1 MDGLMD
7 LGTFLGLA
15 SGVTL
20 VLWAIFMGG
29 TLMEFVNVPSV
40 MIVVGG
46 TLASICVAYP
56 LEEVYQ
62 AFSAM
67 MQIFSSRKVR
77 DAEVVSMMVRIAEI
91 SRREGLVALEN
102 IHTDNSIL
110 KKACQLIADNA
121 DDGLIRETVRIE
133 ISSMKRRHAVGEAV
147 FKSLAGYAPSYGMI
161 GTLIGLVQ
169 MLTRLEDPKS
179 LGPAMAVAIITT
191 FYGSMLS
198 TLFFLPVA
206 GKLRARTL
214 NETLQL
220 EIIFEGAKCILEN
233 NNPRLVYEK
242 LSSFIAPKERRY
254 ERR

>member
-1 MDGLMD
+1 MDF
-7 LGTFLGLA
+7 GTFLGLA
-15 SGVTL
+15 SGIAL
-20 VLWAIFMGG
+20 VLGAIFMGSS
-29 TLMEFVNVPSV
+29 LMEFVNVPSL

-46 TLASICVAYP
+46 TVASACVAYP
-56 LEEVYQ
+56 LEEVFQ

-77 DAEVVSMMVRIAEI
+77 DAEVVNMMVRIAEI
-91 SRREGLVALEN
+91 SRREGLLALEN
-102 IHTDNSIL
+102 IQT
-110 KKACQLIADNA
+110 DNA
-121 DDGLIRETVRIE
+121 DPALIRETVRIE
-133 ISSMKRRHAVGEAV
+133 ISSMKRRHAVGESV
-147 FKSLAGYAPSYGMI
+147 FRSLAGYAPSFGMI
-161 GTLIGLVQ
+161 GTLIGLIQ
-169 MLTRLEDPKS
+169 MLTRLDDPKTV
-179 LGPAMAVAIITT
+179 GPAMAVAIITT
-191 FYGSMLS
+191 FYGSIMS

-242 LSSFIAPKERRY
+242 LSSFIAPRERRY

>member
-1 MDGLMD
+1 MD

-15 SGVTL
+15 SGIAL
-20 VLWAIFMGG
+20 VLGAIFMGG
-29 TLMEFVNVPSV
+29 TLMEFVNGPSI

-56 LEEVYQ
+56 MGEVRQ
-62 AFSAM
+62 AFAAM

-77 DAEVVSMMVRIAEI
+77 DAEVVNMMVRIAEI
-91 SRREGLVALEN
+91 SRREGLIALEN
-102 IHTDNSIL
+102 IHTENAIL

-121 DDGLIRETVRIE
+121 DPALIRDTVRIE
-133 ISSMKRRHAVGEAV
+133 IGSMKRRHAVGESV
-147 FKSLAGYAPSYGMI
+147 FKALAGYAPSFGMI

-169 MLTRLEDPKS
+169 MLTRLNDPKT

-191 FYGSMLS
+191 FYGSMMS

-242 LSSFIAPKERRY
+242 LSSFIAPRERRY

>member
-1 MDGLMD
+1 MD

-15 SGVTL
+15 SGLAL
-20 VLWAIFMGG
+20 VFGAIFMGG
-29 TLMEFVNVPSV
+29 SLREFVDVASL
-40 MIVVGG
+40 MIVLGG
-46 TLASICVAYP
+46 TLASTCGAYP
-56 LEEVYQ
+56 LVEVRQ

-91 SRREGLVALEN
+91 SRREGLIALEN
-102 IHTDNSIL
+102 INTDNAIL

-121 DDGLIRETVRIE
+121 DAGLIRETVRIE
-133 ISSMKRRHAVGEAV
+133 IGSMKRRHAVGEAV

-169 MLTRLEDPKS
+169 MLSRLDDPKS
-179 LGPAMAVAIITT
+179 VGPAMAVAIITT
-191 FYGSMLS
+191 FYGSFLS
-198 TLFFLPVA
+198 TIFFLPVA

>member
-1 MDGLMD
+1 MD
-7 LGTFLGLA
+7 LATFLGLT
-15 SGVTL
+15 SGIAM
-20 VLWAIFMGG
+20 VLGAIFMGG
-29 TLMEFVNVPSV
+29 TLMQFINVPSM

-46 TLASICVAYP
+46 TLASACVAYP
-56 LEEVYQ
+56 FEEVFQ

-77 DAEVVSMMVRIAEI
+77 DAEVVNMMVRIAEI
-91 SRREGLVALEN
+91 SRREGLLALEN
-102 IHTDNSIL
+102 IHTDNAIL

-121 DDGLIRETVRIE
+121 EAGLIRDTLRIE
-133 ISSMKRRHAVGEAV
+133 IGSMKRRHAVGESV
-147 FKSLAGYAPSYGMI
+147 FKSLAGFAPSFGMI
-161 GTLIGLVQ
+161 GTLIGLIQ
-169 MLTRLEDPKS
+169 MLTRLDDPKT

-198 TLFFLPVA
+198 SLFFLPVA
-206 GKLRARTL
+206 GKLHSRTL

-242 LSSFIAPKERRY
+242 LSSFIAPRERRY
-254 ERR
+254 GR

>member
-1 MDGLMD
+1 MD

-15 SGVTL
+15 SGIAL
-20 VLWAIFMGG
+20 VLGAIFMGG
-29 TLMEFVNVPSV
+29 TLTEFVNGPSI

-56 LEEVYQ
+56 MGEVRQ
-62 AFSAM
+62 AFAAM

-77 DAEVVSMMVRIAEI
+77 DAEVVNMMVRIAEI
-91 SRREGLVALEN
+91 SRREGLIALEN
-102 IHTDNSIL
+102 IHTENAIL

-121 DDGLIRETVRIE
+121 DPALIRDTVRIE
-133 ISSMKRRHAVGEAV
+133 IGSMKRRHAVGEAV
-147 FKSLAGYAPSYGMI
+147 FKSLAGYAPSFGMI

-169 MLTRLEDPKS
+169 MLTRLNDPKT

-191 FYGSMLS
+191 FYGSMMS

-242 LSSFIAPKERRY
+242 LSSFIAPRERRY

>member
-1 MDGLMD
+1 MD

-15 SGVTL
+15 SGIAL
-20 VLWAIFMGG
+20 VLGAIFMGG
-29 TLMEFVNVPSV
+29 TLMEFVNVPSI
-40 MIVVGG
+40 MIVIGG
-46 TLASICVAYP
+46 TVASICVAYP
-56 LEEVYQ
+56 LKEVFQ

-67 MQIFSSRKVR
+67 MQIFSSRKVS
-77 DAEVVSMMVRIAEI
+77 DAEVVNMMVRIAEI
-91 SRREGLVALEN
+91 SRREGPSPWKTSTRKSHPQESLPA
-102 IHTDNSIL
+102 HRRQRRP
-110 KKACQLIADNA
+110 A
-121 DDGLIRETVRIE
+121 LIRGPCA
-133 ISSMKRRHAVGEAV
+133 SSGPMKRRHAVGEAV
-147 FKSLAGYAPSYGMI
+147 FKSLAGSPRPRHDRYAHRPRADAHPPGH
-161 GTLIGLVQ
+161 
-169 MLTRLEDPKS
+169 PKT

-198 TLFFLPVA
+198 TLLFLPVA

-242 LSSFIAPKERRY
+242 LSSFIAPRERRY